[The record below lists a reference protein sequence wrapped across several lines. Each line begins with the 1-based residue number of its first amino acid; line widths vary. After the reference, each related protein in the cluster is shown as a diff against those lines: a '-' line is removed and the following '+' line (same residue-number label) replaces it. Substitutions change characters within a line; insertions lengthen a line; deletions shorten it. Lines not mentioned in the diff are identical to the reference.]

1 VAEHEHIYV
10 VEQNRDGQM
19 GDLVRLEVGSD
30 QSKIRKILHYSGLPC
45 DARFITNAV
54 LALEGVASPPAGPGK
69 SPAPEASSS
78 RVPMQGP
85 PPLGFKGD
93 GQD

>member
-1 VAEHEHIYV
+1 
-10 VEQNRDGQM
+10 M
-19 GDLVRLEVGSD
+19 GDLIRLEVGSD

-54 LALEGVASPPAGPGK
+54 LAMEGGP
-69 SPAPEASSS
+69 SSTS
-78 RVPMQGP
+78 ILAEPGTSHVSMQDP
-85 PPLGFKGD
+85 PPRSSAG